1 MCRLSAREG
10 LRQDGG
16 VFERSPMRQTVVAVL
31 AAVAAV
37 VLVVGVV
44 RSVVTGESPLWLI
57 GDAVVLVASLMLIG
71 AFRRSRG

>member
-1 MCRLSAREG
+1 M
-10 LRQDGG
+10 
-16 VFERSPMRQTVVAVL
+16 FERSSTRQTVVAVL
-31 AAVAAV
+31 AAIAAV

-44 RSVVTGESPLWLI
+44 RSVITGESPLWLI